1 MKRITR
7 LMAMLATLM
16 LMATVTIVPAAAAGY
31 TDYAYVGTSSSFNSE
46 WEKTRT
52 YNVGSTTV
60 AYMVF
65 GYDTDWIKEDYV
77 WTKATECYSTAMVKR
92 GGHDTSYCEGTEQGQ
107 NVYSKIEVTH
117 KTYYVYYK
125 IDLSATYS
133 NVSHTTATSSI
144 K

>member
-52 YNVGSTTV
+52 
-60 AYMVF
+60 
-65 GYDTDWIKEDYV
+65 
-77 WTKATECYSTAMVKR
+77 
-92 GGHDTSYCEGTEQGQ
+92 
-107 NVYSKIEVTH
+107 
-117 KTYYVYYK
+117 
-125 IDLSATYS
+125 
-133 NVSHTTATSSI
+133 
-144 K
+144 